1 MKTYRAPGVY
11 SRFMPAE
18 VQAESGAYTRK
29 IAIVG
34 PGQKFFTKE
43 NVAVRR
49 SSDGVLDSLPNENII
64 EMMGLYDC
72 RFTNGKFEYTDG
84 KAYTTYKIVDDKVL
98 WLPVDEDGIPAFSSN
113 YLKPAKVEKIP
124 NESAILRYDENGNEV
139 HTVGSSM
146 LMQDRYLSVEI
157 DKDANGEE
165 KISLLK
171 DSVYVVEITSTE
183 KAGVYTVFNETT
195 GELVGEFLL
204 DSGNYR
210 TDIIPGVKMRVA
222 GTGLQ
227 DEESGEYIFPEEFSM
242 GDSIKIKVSS
252 PNNYLESS
260 AFVNV
265 NPLDRMAN
273 GSVAWF
279 KNGSI
284 DKFDLIVAEGTT
296 DAVNRRLANIGEFA
310 SLSGQANENDNT
322 KPASVKI
329 INDNLSQ
336 VIFDE
341 DTILLA
347 VIPDKASDKLVEDNS
362 YKLVATKYDELGKNR
377 YVIQKLEILDMNG
390 EPVKL
395 PLPGISLDIGGSDA
409 IEDLNEILVRFD
421 AKLYKSEINN
431 MLQNARKLD
440 NLLFPINKKEDFV
453 NAASV
458 IFDQNEQNAPAAST
472 VANIVKSKLAKGMLK
487 DDLVKLIY
495 EAIVDSAALACE
507 SVENVVLDSPLL
519 IIESTKMTTLVNNV
533 QIVKEN
539 QLLNYDYIIKGVS
552 ENEIQIYRVN
562 SVGEIGTAQYSELQP
577 LGASIEIPEGQIT
590 KVLRIPGISFEINRP
605 AGIKFNELKNADG
618 EITDLISVISIRSRI
633 FAFGQP
639 ENNSVYYASY
649 KYAKNDFEPKL
660 FSDFDEIKNEYGI
673 YSIALNGQVVNPVT
687 LAAEIAFNNG
697 AREVVICQTENNT
710 KQAFKDAIDKLSEIH
725 DDIGN
730 IDIIIPLTSD
740 WDVIK
745 YLSDHVTKYSSED
758 YNLYR
763 MGYVAASKTE
773 PTDSD
778 DRNYSGLELGSIQKA
793 KSLNNERMIY
803 VVPGSVNRLVTNSLT
818 GYAHNRNL
826 AGYFAAVAVA
836 CLTLRNDLAEPL
848 TNKAIYGIDSLG
860 KIYKDV
866 EANKLANAGCL
877 VLKQD
882 KNVIKVRHGITT
894 HYEFE
899 NLRDIHSNEITFVQ
913 VKDFVI
919 RTARDLLGNNYVGNK
934 LKPSIIND
942 INYSLQQMFVS
953 LINSEIILGYEG
965 LSVKRD
971 IENPMQINIT
981 FFIEAIYP
989 LNFIEIKFGFSTTIS
1004 E

>member
-11 SRFMPAE
+11 SKFIPAE
-18 VQAESGAYTRK
+18 IQAESGAYSRK

-49 SSDGVLDSLPNENII
+49 SSDGVLDSLPDENII

-72 RFTNGKFEYTDG
+72 KFTNGRFEYTDG

-98 WLPVDEDGIPAFSSN
+98 WLPVDEDGVPAYTTE
-113 YLKPAKVEKIP
+113 YLRPAKVEKIP
-124 NESAILRYDENGNEV
+124 NESAIMRYDENGNEV
-139 HTVGSSM
+139 HTVGSTM

-165 KISLLK
+165 KIALLK

-183 KAGVYTVFNETT
+183 KAGAYSVYNETT

-204 DSGNYR
+204 DVGNYR
-210 TDIIPGVKMRVA
+210 TDIIPGVRMKVA

-227 DEESGEYIFPEEFSM
+227 DEESGEFLFPEDFSI

-252 PNNYLESS
+252 PNNFVESK
-260 AFVNV
+260 AFINA

-279 KNGSI
+279 ANGASG
-284 DKFDLIVAEGTT
+284 KFDLIVAEGTP
-296 DAVNRRLANIGEFA
+296 DAVNRRLTNLNKFA
-310 SLSGQANENDNT
+310 VITGQADANDNT
-322 KPASVKI
+322 KPASLDVVVDRLNGI
-329 INDNLSQ
+329 
-336 VIFDE
+336 IFD
-341 DTILLA
+341 DDNPLLI
-347 VIPDKASDKLVEDNS
+347 VGTDKDELLDDNN
-362 YKLVATKYDELGKNR
+362 YKIVATKYDELGKDR
-377 YVIQKLEILDMNG
+377 YVVKELKILDMIGN
-390 EPVKL
+390 PVEL
-395 PLPGISLDIGGSDA
+395 PAAEFEINMGGNKPV
-409 IEDLNEILVRFD
+409 EDLTDILAAFD
-421 AKLYKSEINN
+421 AKLYKKEISE
-431 MLQNARKLD
+431 MLKNTRELD
-440 NLLFPINKKEDFV
+440 DELFPISKIEDFV
-453 NAASV
+453 NSADV
-458 IFDQNEQNAPAAST
+458 IFNQSEQHA
-472 VANIVKSKLAKGMLK
+472 VAIADEVKGNLAKRMLK
-487 DDLVKLIY
+487 NDVVKLIY
-495 EAIVDSAALACE
+495 EAIVHNCALACE
-507 SVENVVLDSPLL
+507 PVKGLVLSSPLVV
-519 IIESTKMTTLVNNV
+519 IETKKMSTLVTDV
-533 QIVKEN
+533 KIVKES
-539 QLLNYDYIIKGVS
+539 QLLDYDYVIKGVS
-552 ENEIQIYRVN
+552 ENEIQIYRVT
-562 SVGEIGTAQYSELQP
+562 SVGEIGTVQYSELQP
-577 LGASIEIPEGQIT
+577 FGSAIEIPEGQVTKIT
-590 KVLRIPGISFEINRP
+590 ARIPGIEFKINRP
-605 AGIKFNELKNADG
+605 SGVKLDELQDSDG
-618 EITDLISVISIRSRI
+618 TKTDVISVISVRSRI

-639 ENNSVYYASY
+639 ESNKVYYASY
-649 KYAKNDFEPKL
+649 KYAKNKFEPQL
-660 FSDFDEIKNEYGI
+660 FSDFDEIKSEYGV

-697 AREVVICQTENNT
+697 AKEVVICQTENNT

-740 WDVIK
+740 WEVIQ
-745 YLSDHVTKYSSED
+745 YLSDHVTKYSGDD

-763 MGYVAASKTE
+763 LGYAAASKTE

-778 DRNYSGLELGSIQKA
+778 DKNYTGLELGSVQKA
-793 KSLNNERMIY
+793 KLLNNERMIY
-803 VVPGSVNRLVTNSLT
+803 VVPGSVNKIVTNSLT
-818 GYAHNRNL
+818 GYASNRNL
-826 AGYFAAVAVA
+826 PGYFAAVAVA

-848 TNKAIYGIDSLG
+848 TNKRIYGIDSLG

-913 VKDFVI
+913 VKDYVI
-919 RTARDLLGNNYVGNK
+919 KIARELLGNNYVGSK

-942 INYSLQQMFVS
+942 INYSLQQMFTT

-971 IENPMQINIT
+971 IENPMQINIS

>member
-11 SRFMPAE
+11 SKFIPAE
-18 VQAESGAYTRK
+18 IQAESGAYSRK

-49 SSDGVLDSLPNENII
+49 SSDGVLDSLPDENII

-72 RFTNGKFEYTDG
+72 KFTNGRFEYTDG

-98 WLPVDEDGIPAFSSN
+98 WLPVDEDGVPAYTTE
-113 YLKPAKVEKIP
+113 YLRPAKVEKIP
-124 NESAILRYDENGNEV
+124 NESAIMRYDENGNEV
-139 HTVGSSM
+139 HTVGSTM

-165 KISLLK
+165 KIALLK

-183 KAGVYTVFNETT
+183 KAGAYSVYNETT

-204 DSGNYR
+204 DVGNYR
-210 TDIIPGVKMRVA
+210 TDIIPGVRMKVA

-227 DEESGEYIFPEEFSM
+227 DEESGEFLFPEDFSI

-252 PNNYLESS
+252 PNNFVESK
-260 AFVNV
+260 AFINA

-279 KNGSI
+279 ANGASG
-284 DKFDLIVAEGTT
+284 KFDLIVAEGTP
-296 DAVNRRLANIGEFA
+296 DAVNRRLTNLNKFA
-310 SLSGQANENDNT
+310 VITGQADANDNT
-322 KPASVKI
+322 KPASLDVVVDRLNGI
-329 INDNLSQ
+329 
-336 VIFDE
+336 IFD
-341 DTILLA
+341 DDNPLLI
-347 VIPDKASDKLVEDNS
+347 VGTDKDELLDDNN
-362 YKLVATKYDELGKNR
+362 YKIVATKYDELGKDR
-377 YVIQKLEILDMNG
+377 YVVKELKILDMIGN
-390 EPVKL
+390 PVEL
-395 PLPGISLDIGGSDA
+395 PAAEFEINMGGNKPV
-409 IEDLNEILVRFD
+409 EDLTDILAAFD
-421 AKLYKSEINN
+421 AKLYKKEISE
-431 MLQNARKLD
+431 MLKNTRELD
-440 NLLFPINKKEDFV
+440 DELFPISKIEDFV
-453 NAASV
+453 NSADV
-458 IFDQNEQNAPAAST
+458 IFNQSEQHA
-472 VANIVKSKLAKGMLK
+472 VAIADEVKGNLAKRMLK
-487 DDLVKLIY
+487 NDVVKLIY
-495 EAIVDSAALACE
+495 EAIVHNCALACE
-507 SVENVVLDSPLL
+507 PVKGLVLSSPLVV
-519 IIESTKMTTLVNNV
+519 IETKKMSTLVTDV
-533 QIVKEN
+533 KIVKES
-539 QLLNYDYIIKGVS
+539 QLLDYDYVIKGVS
-552 ENEIQIYRVN
+552 ENEIQIYRVT
-562 SVGEIGTAQYSELQP
+562 SVGEIGTVQYSELQP
-577 LGASIEIPEGQIT
+577 FGSAIEIPEGQVTKIT
-590 KVLRIPGISFEINRP
+590 ARIPGIEFKINRP
-605 AGIKFNELKNADG
+605 SGVKLDELQDSDG
-618 EITDLISVISIRSRI
+618 TKTDVISVISVRSRI

-639 ENNSVYYASY
+639 ESNKVYYASY
-649 KYAKNDFEPKL
+649 KYAKNKFEPQL
-660 FSDFDEIKNEYGI
+660 FSDFDEIKSEYGV

-697 AREVVICQTENNT
+697 AKEVVICQTENNT

-740 WDVIK
+740 WEVIQ
-745 YLSDHVTKYSSED
+745 YLSDHVTKYSGDD

-763 MGYVAASKTE
+763 MGYAAASKTE

-778 DRNYSGLELGSIQKA
+778 DKNYTGLELGSVQKA
-793 KSLNNERMIY
+793 KLLNNERMIY
-803 VVPGSVNRLVTNSLT
+803 VVPGSVNKIVTNSLT
-818 GYAHNRNL
+818 GYASNRNL
-826 AGYFAAVAVA
+826 PGYFAAVAVA

-848 TNKAIYGIDSLG
+848 TNKRIYGIDSLG

-913 VKDFVI
+913 VKDYVI
-919 RTARDLLGNNYVGNK
+919 KIARELLGNNYVGSK

-942 INYSLQQMFVS
+942 INYSLQQMFTT

-971 IENPMQINIT
+971 IENPMQINIS

>member
-11 SRFMPAE
+11 SQFIPAE
-18 VQAESGAYTRK
+18 IQAESGAYSRK

-49 SSDGVLDSLPNENII
+49 SSDGVLDSLPDENII

-72 RFTNGKFEYTDG
+72 KFTNGRFEYTDG

-98 WLPVDEDGIPAFSSN
+98 WLPVDEDGVPAYTTE
-113 YLKPAKVEKIP
+113 YLRPAKVEKVP
-124 NESAILRYDENGNEV
+124 NESAIMRYDENGNEV
-139 HTVGSSM
+139 HTVGSTM

-171 DSVYVVEITSTE
+171 DSVYVVEITNTE
-183 KAGVYTVFNETT
+183 KAGTYTVYNETT

-204 DSGNYR
+204 DAGNYR
-210 TDIIPGVKMRVA
+210 TDIIPGVRMKVC

-227 DEESGEYIFPEEFSM
+227 DEESGEFLFPEEFNI

-252 PNNYLESS
+252 PNNFIESK

-279 KNGSI
+279 ANGALG
-284 DKFDLIVAEGTT
+284 KFDLIVPEGTS
-296 DAVNRRLANIGEFA
+296 DAVNRRLANLNKFA
-310 SLSGQANENDNT
+310 VITGQDDANNNT
-322 KPASVKI
+322 KSAEFNILVDKL
-329 INDNLSQ
+329 NG
-336 VIFDE
+336 VIFN
-341 DTILLA
+341 
-347 VIPDKASDKLVEDNS
+347 DKALVISANDDDKLIDDNI
-362 YKLVATKYDELGKNR
+362 YKIVATKYDELGKNR
-377 YVIQKLEILDMNG
+377 YVVKELKILDMIGN
-390 EPVKL
+390 PVEL
-395 PLPGISLDIGGSDA
+395 PAVDFKVDIGADDVLD
-409 IEDLNEILVRFD
+409 DLTDILTAFD
-421 AKLYKSEINN
+421 AKLYKKEIST
-431 MLQNARKLD
+431 MLENARKLD
-440 NLLFPINKKEDFV
+440 DALFPISKIEDFV
-453 NAASV
+453 NSADAV
-458 IFDQNEQNAPAAST
+458 FNQTEQHAIV
-472 VANIVKSKLAKGMLK
+472 VADDVKSNLTKGMLK
-487 DDLVKLIY
+487 DDIVKLIY
-495 EAIVDSAALACE
+495 EAIVHNYTLACE
-507 SVENVVLDSPLL
+507 PIEGLVLSSPLMVF
-519 IIESTKMTTLVNNV
+519 ETKKMTTLVTDV
-533 QIVKEN
+533 KIVKEN
-539 QLLNYDYIIKGVS
+539 QLLDCDYVIKGAS
-552 ENEIQIYRVN
+552 ENEIQIYKVT
-562 SVGEIGTAQYSELQP
+562 SAGEIGTVQYSQLQP
-577 LGASIEIPEGQIT
+577 FGSTIEIPEGQVT
-590 KVLRIPGISFEINRP
+590 KIIRVPGIEFKINRP
-605 AGIKFNELKNADG
+605 SGIKLNELQDSDG
-618 EITDLISVISIRSRI
+618 EKTDVISVVSVRPRI

-639 ENNSVYYASY
+639 ESNKVYYASY
-649 KYAKNDFEPKL
+649 KYAKNKFEPKL

-697 AREVVICQTENNT
+697 AKEVVICQTENNT
-710 KQAFKDAIDKLSEIH
+710 RQAFKDAIDKLSEIH
-725 DDIGN
+725 DNIGN

-740 WDVIK
+740 WEVIQ
-745 YLSDHVTKYSSED
+745 YLSDHVTKYSSDD

-763 MGYVAASKTE
+763 VGYVAASKTE

-778 DRNYSGLELGSIQKA
+778 DRNYTGLELGSMQKA
-793 KSLNNERMIY
+793 KLLNNERMIY
-803 VVPGSVNRLVTNSLT
+803 VVPGSVNKIVTNSLT
-818 GYAHNRNL
+818 GYASNRNL
-826 AGYFAAVAVA
+826 PGYFAAIAVA

-848 TNKAIYGIDSLG
+848 TNKRIYGIDSLG

-882 KNVIKVRHGITT
+882 KNIIKVRHGITT

-913 VKDFVI
+913 VKDYVI
-919 RTARDLLGNNYVGNK
+919 KIARDLLGNNYVGSK

-942 INYSLQQMFVS
+942 INYSLQQMFTT

-971 IENPMQINIT
+971 IENPMQINIS

>member
-11 SRFMPAE
+11 SKFIPAE
-18 VQAESGAYTRK
+18 IQAESGAYSRK

-49 SSDGVLDSLPNENII
+49 SSDGVLDSLPDENII

-72 RFTNGKFEYTDG
+72 KFTNGRFEYTDG

-98 WLPVDEDGIPAFSSN
+98 WLPVDEDGVPAYTTE
-113 YLKPAKVEKIP
+113 YLRPAKVEKIP
-124 NESAILRYDENGNEV
+124 NESAIMRYDENGNEV
-139 HTVGSSM
+139 HTVGSTM

-165 KISLLK
+165 KIALLK

-183 KAGVYTVFNETT
+183 KAGAYSVYNETT

-204 DSGNYR
+204 DVGNYR
-210 TDIIPGVKMRVA
+210 TDIIPGVRMKVA

-227 DEESGEYIFPEEFSM
+227 DEESGEFLFPEDFSI

-252 PNNYLESS
+252 PNNFVESK
-260 AFVNV
+260 AFINA

-279 KNGSI
+279 ANGASG
-284 DKFDLIVAEGTT
+284 KFDLIVAEGTP
-296 DAVNRRLANIGEFA
+296 DAVNRRLTNLNKFA
-310 SLSGQANENDNT
+310 VITGQADANDNT
-322 KPASVKI
+322 KPASLDVVVDRLNGI
-329 INDNLSQ
+329 
-336 VIFDE
+336 IFD
-341 DTILLA
+341 DDNPLLI
-347 VIPDKASDKLVEDNS
+347 VGTDKDELLDDNN
-362 YKLVATKYDELGKNR
+362 YKIVATKYDELGKDR
-377 YVIQKLEILDMNG
+377 YVVKELKILDMIGN
-390 EPVKL
+390 PVEL
-395 PLPGISLDIGGSDA
+395 PAAEFEINMGGNKPV
-409 IEDLNEILVRFD
+409 EDLTDILAAFD
-421 AKLYKSEINN
+421 AKLYKKEISE
-431 MLQNARKLD
+431 MLQNTRELD
-440 NLLFPINKKEDFV
+440 DELFPISKIEDFV
-453 NAASV
+453 NSADV
-458 IFDQNEQNAPAAST
+458 IFNQSEQHA
-472 VANIVKSKLAKGMLK
+472 VAIADEVKGNLAKRMLK
-487 DDLVKLIY
+487 NDVVKLIY
-495 EAIVDSAALACE
+495 EAIVHNCALACE
-507 SVENVVLDSPLL
+507 PVKGLVLSSPLVV
-519 IIESTKMTTLVNNV
+519 IETKKMSTLVTDV
-533 QIVKEN
+533 KIVKES
-539 QLLNYDYIIKGVS
+539 QLLDYDYVIKGVS
-552 ENEIQIYRVN
+552 ENEIQIYRVT
-562 SVGEIGTAQYSELQP
+562 SVGEIGTVQYSELQP
-577 LGASIEIPEGQIT
+577 FGSAIEIPEGQVTKIT
-590 KVLRIPGISFEINRP
+590 ARIPGIEFKINRP
-605 AGIKFNELKNADG
+605 SGVKLDELQDSDG
-618 EITDLISVISIRSRI
+618 TKTDVISVISVRSRI

-639 ENNSVYYASY
+639 ESNKVYYASY
-649 KYAKNDFEPKL
+649 KYAKNKFEPQL
-660 FSDFDEIKNEYGI
+660 FSDFDEIKSEYGV

-697 AREVVICQTENNT
+697 AKEVVICQTENNT

-740 WDVIK
+740 WEVIQ
-745 YLSDHVTKYSSED
+745 YLSDHVTKYSGDD

-763 MGYVAASKTE
+763 MGYAAASKTE

-778 DRNYSGLELGSIQKA
+778 DKNYTGLELGSVQKA
-793 KSLNNERMIY
+793 KLLNNERMIY
-803 VVPGSVNRLVTNSLT
+803 VVPGSVNKIVTNSLT
-818 GYAHNRNL
+818 GYASNRNL
-826 AGYFAAVAVA
+826 PGYFAAVAVA

-848 TNKAIYGIDSLG
+848 TNKRIYGIDSLG

-913 VKDFVI
+913 VKDYVI
-919 RTARDLLGNNYVGNK
+919 KIARELLGNNYVGSK

-942 INYSLQQMFVS
+942 INYSLQQMFTT

-971 IENPMQINIT
+971 IENPMQINIS

>member
-11 SRFMPAE
+11 SQFIPAE
-18 VQAESGAYTRK
+18 IQAESGAYSRK

-49 SSDGVLDSLPNENII
+49 SSDGVLDSLPDENII

-72 RFTNGKFEYTDG
+72 KFTNGRFEYTDG

-98 WLPVDEDGIPAFSSN
+98 WLPVDEDGVPAYTTE
-113 YLKPAKVEKIP
+113 YLRPAKVEKIP
-124 NESAILRYDENGNEV
+124 NESSIMRYDENGNEV
-139 HTVGSSM
+139 HTVGSNM

-157 DKDANGEE
+157 DKDANGED
-165 KISLLK
+165 KIALLK
-171 DSVYVVEITSTE
+171 DSVYVVEITNTE
-183 KAGVYTVFNETT
+183 KAGAYSVYNETT

-204 DSGNYR
+204 DVGNYR
-210 TDIIPGVKMRVA
+210 TDIIPGVRMRVA

-227 DEESGEYIFPEEFSM
+227 DEESGEFLFPEEFST

-252 PNNYLESS
+252 PNNFIESK

-279 KNGSI
+279 ANGASG
-284 DKFDLIVAEGTT
+284 KFDLIVAEGTS
-296 DAVNRRLANIGEFA
+296 DAVNRRLTNLGKFA
-310 SLSGQANENDNT
+310 VINGQADTNDNT
-322 KPASVKI
+322 KPASSKVVVDRLNGI
-329 INDNLSQ
+329 
-336 VIFDE
+336 IFD
-341 DTILLA
+341 DDNSLLM
-347 VIPDKASDKLVEDNS
+347 VGSDKDELLDDNN
-362 YKLVATKYDELGKNR
+362 YKIVATKYDELGKDR
-377 YVIQKLEILDMNG
+377 YVVKELKILDMIGN
-390 EPVKL
+390 PVEL
-395 PLPGISLDIGGSDA
+395 PAAEFSINIGGSKPV
-409 IEDLNEILVRFD
+409 EDLTDILAEFD
-421 AKLYKSEINN
+421 AKLYKSEISE
-431 MLQNARKLD
+431 MLKNTRELD
-440 NLLFPINKKEDFV
+440 DELFPISKIEDFV
-453 NAASV
+453 NSADAIFNQSEQHAIV
-458 IFDQNEQNAPAAST
+458 IADE
-472 VANIVKSKLAKGMLK
+472 VKRNLAKGMLK
-487 DDLVKLIY
+487 NDVVKLIY
-495 EAIVDSAALACE
+495 EVIVHNCALACE
-507 SVENVVLDSPLL
+507 PVKGLVLSSPLMVL
-519 IIESTKMTTLVNNV
+519 ETKKMTTLVTDV
-533 QIVKEN
+533 KIVKES
-539 QLLNYDYIIKGVS
+539 QLLDYDYVIKGVS
-552 ENEIQIYRVN
+552 ENEIQIYRVT
-562 SVGEIGTAQYSELQP
+562 SVGEIGTVQYSELQP
-577 LGASIEIPEGQIT
+577 FGSAIEIPEGQVT
-590 KVLRIPGISFEINRP
+590 KVTARIPGIEFKINRP
-605 AGIKFNELKNADG
+605 SGIKLDELQDSDG
-618 EITDLISVISIRSRI
+618 VKTDVISVISVRSRI

-639 ENNSVYYASY
+639 ESGKVYYASY
-649 KYAKNDFEPKL
+649 KYAKNKFEPQL
-660 FSDFDEIKNEYGI
+660 FSDFDEIKSEYGI

-697 AREVVICQTENNT
+697 AKEVVICQTENST

-740 WDVIK
+740 WEVIQ
-745 YLSDHVTKYSSED
+745 YLSDHVTKYSSDD

-763 MGYVAASKTE
+763 MGYTAASKTE

-778 DRNYSGLELGSIQKA
+778 DKNYTGLELGSIQKA
-793 KSLNNERMIY
+793 KLLNNERMIY
-803 VVPGSVNRLVTNSLT
+803 VVPGSVNKIVTNSLT
-818 GYAHNRNL
+818 GYASNRNL
-826 AGYFAAVAVA
+826 PGYFAAIAVA

-848 TNKAIYGIDSLG
+848 TNKRIYGIDSLG

-882 KNVIKVRHGITT
+882 KNIIKVRHGITT

-913 VKDFVI
+913 VKDYVI
-919 RTARDLLGNNYVGNK
+919 KIARDLLGNNYVGSK

-942 INYSLQQMFVS
+942 INYSLQQMFTT

-971 IENPMQINIT
+971 IENPMQINIS